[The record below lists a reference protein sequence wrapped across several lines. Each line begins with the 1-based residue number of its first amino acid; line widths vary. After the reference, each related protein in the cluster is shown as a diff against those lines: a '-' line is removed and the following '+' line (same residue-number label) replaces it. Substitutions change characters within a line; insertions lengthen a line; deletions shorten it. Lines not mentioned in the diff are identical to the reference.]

1 MISNR
6 TWRELWIDSFAED
19 VSPGKVRV
27 YRRYGMTLVPDD
39 RHGAYIHDLNG
50 RRFMNFHCNGGVFN
64 LGHRPEATAQALRD
78 AMATMDMGSWCA
90 HNAIRERFAEALAAT
105 MPAPLPRVLLCVS
118 ASDAV
123 DAAIRL
129 AMQHT
134 QRSKV
139 VSAHGGYH
147 GSSAYAVA
155 AGDARFRDPV
165 RASLPGFVQA
175 PFGDAAAMEREIDAQ
190 TAAVIL
196 ETIPA
201 SYGMLLPPDDYFARI
216 RAACDKHGAA
226 LIIDETQ
233 TGLGRTG
240 TLWAIQHWGVAPD
253 MLITGKGTSGGYYPI
268 AAACFSDRFNE
279 TIANE
284 FFHYTESAGSDLG
297 CAVALRVL
305 EIANAPAFLDR
316 VNELADS
323 YTRILR
329 DLVKQFPR
337 YLHSFRQKGLFM
349 ALVFHSEATSMAALK
364 SMFDH
369 GIYTVYAAND
379 KRAIQFLPPLTISD
393 NDFDYGTRI
402 LIDAMTAMGKL
413 KYRALRAILRVAV
426 PKSV

>member
-1 MISNR
+1 MSDER
-6 TWRELWIDSFAED
+6 DCALRYFAD
-19 VSPGKVRV
+19 YVCPGKVRM
-27 YRRYGMTLVPDD
+27 YRKYRIDLVPGE
-39 RHGAYIHDLNG
+39 RQGVYIHDLDG

-64 LGHRPEATAQALRD
+64 LGHRPESTARALRD
-78 AMATMDMGSWCA
+78 SMATMDMGSWCA
-90 HNAIRERFAEALAAT
+90 HSAIRERFAETLAAT

-129 AMQHT
+129 SMLHT
-134 QRSKV
+134 QRPKV

-165 RASLPGFVQA
+165 HGKLPGFVQV
-175 PFGDAAAMEREIDAQ
+175 PFGDATAMEREIDAD

-201 SYGMLLPPDDYFARI
+201 SYGMAIPPDDYFARI
-216 RAACDKHGAA
+216 RAACDRHGAV

-240 TLWAIQHWGVAPD
+240 KLWAIEHWGGAPD
-253 MLITGKGTSGGYYPI
+253 ALIAGKGTSGGYYPI
-268 AAACFSDRFNE
+268 AAACFSARFDE
-279 TIANE
+279 TLANG

-305 EIANAPAFLDR
+305 EITNTPEFLAR
-316 VNELADS
+316 VNECAEY
-323 YTRILR
+323 YTEHLTK
-329 DLVKQFPR
+329 LVKKFPR

-349 ALVFHSEATSMAALK
+349 ALVFHDEATSMAALK

-393 NDFDYGTRI
+393 DERGQGMGI
-402 LIDAMTAMGKL
+402 LDDAMIAMRHL
-413 KYRALRAILRVAV
+413 KYRAMRAILRLAV
-426 PKSV
+426 PKPV

>member
-1 MISNR
+1 MNQGSIR
-6 TWRELWIDSFAED
+6 APAMKDFAGH
-19 VSPGKVRV
+19 VSRGKVRT
-27 YRRYGMTLVPDD
+27 YRRYGLDLVPGE
-39 RHGAYIHDLNG
+39 RHGAYIHDLDG

-90 HNAIRERFAEALAAT
+90 HNAVRDRFAEALAAT

-129 AMQHT
+129 AMIHT
-134 QRSKV
+134 QRSRV

-155 AGDARFRDPV
+155 AGDARFREPV
-165 RASLPGFVQA
+165 RASLPGFVQT
-175 PFGDAAAMEREIDAQ
+175 PFGDSAAMEREIDAN

-201 SYGMLLPPDDYFARI
+201 SYGMVVPPDDYFARI
-216 RAACDKHGAA
+216 RAACDKHGAMF
-226 LIIDETQ
+226 IIDETQ

-240 TLWAIQHWGVAPD
+240 KLWAIEHWGVAPD
-253 MLITGKGTSGGYYPI
+253 ALITGKGTSGGYYPI
-268 AAACFSDRFNE
+268 AAACFSARFDE
-279 TIANE
+279 TLDKG

-305 EIANAPAFLDR
+305 EITSTPEFLER
-316 VNELADS
+316 VNEVANRYASALPDLA
-323 YTRILR
+323 
-329 DLVKQFPR
+329 KKFPR
-337 YLHSFRQKGLFM
+337 YLQGFRQKGLFM
-349 ALVFHSEATSMAALK
+349 ALVFRDEATSMAALK
-364 SMFDH
+364 SLFDH

-379 KRAIQFLPPLTISD
+379 KRAIQFLPPLTICD
-393 NDFDYGTRI
+393 DEYGRGMGI
-402 LIDAMTAMGKL
+402 LHDAMIALGRL
-413 KYRALRAILRVAV
+413 KYRALRAILRVAS